1 MKKFKPPTAEERQ
14 ELQRR
19 MQVRMDAALKLRKD
33 GKAPDY
39 ISVFPFK
46 NKGAGAEQPAT
57 DNPSEGEGGL

>member
-1 MKKFKPPTAEERQ
+1 
-14 ELQRR
+14 
-19 MQVRMDAALKLRKD
+19 MDAALKLRKD

-46 NKGAGAEQPAT
+46 NKGTGAEQPAT